1 MMGAPDISHNTWIHR
16 IVEVGVRPLAKTPV
30 TPNQLTTLR
39 LMGGIGAAA
48 CFSVG
53 QEFWAIA
60 GSVLFVLSLCL
71 DRADGIL
78 ARLTGKTTP
87 WGHTYDLIADS
98 ASNSLAFVGIGIG
111 LRGGE
116 LGLWSIPLGLV
127 AGLAISAVLWL
138 VMRAEDQAGDR
149 AAELE
154 STAGFDPDDA
164 MLAVPAAVLLG
175 WAQPLIIAAAI
186 GATFFALFFFWRFR
200 RFL

>member
-1 MMGAPDISHNTWIHR
+1 VPNISHNTWIHR

-30 TPNQLTTLR
+30 TPNQVTTLR
-39 LMGGIGAAA
+39 LVGGIGAAA
-48 CFSVG
+48 CFAVG
-53 QEFWAIA
+53 SESWAIA
-60 GSVLFVLSLCL
+60 GSILFVLSLCL

-78 ARLTGKTTP
+78 ARLTGKTSP
-87 WGHTYDLIADS
+87 WGHTFDLIADS

-111 LRGGE
+111 LRDGD
-116 LGLWSIPLGLV
+116 LGLWAIPLGLI

-138 VMRAEDQAGDR
+138 VMRAEDQEGGR

-154 STAGFDPDDA
+154 GQAGFDPDDA

-175 WAQPLIIAAAI
+175 WVEPLIIAAAI
-186 GATFFALFFFWRFR
+186 GASAFALLFYWRFR